1 MFLLESAVNLA
12 FQELVRLIA
21 QTVIEEMTAELHGEL
36 KSIDRPGEKFI
47 HNLGLIKLNKDFDH
61 E

>member
-1 MFLLESAVNLA
+1 MNLA

-36 KSIDRPGEKFI
+36 KSIDHPGKRFI